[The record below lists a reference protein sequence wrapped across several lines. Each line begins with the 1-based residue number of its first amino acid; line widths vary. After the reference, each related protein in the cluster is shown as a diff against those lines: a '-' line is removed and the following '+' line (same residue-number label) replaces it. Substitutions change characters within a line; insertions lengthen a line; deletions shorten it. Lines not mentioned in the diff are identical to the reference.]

1 MKKLFCFGLVLC
13 TLFLT
18 ACSPVGTDKPL
29 QKAEEPTETAE
40 TKETTISALPFEGE
54 LWFFMENEDGTW
66 RTDLTLLP
74 DGTFTGAF
82 HDDNGGGPGIAGEDT
97 PYAGMEYEDTVLM
110 SSFSGK
116 FTDFVKT
123 DETTFRVTL
132 SKLTLNEPLGTQWFD
147 DGQFFVRY
155 VSTAP
160 YSLVE
165 GETYTFYTPETP
177 VESLDEEFRSWQ
189 RPRSDASVLGEYGI
203 CNNTTKEGFFGFQ

>member
-1 MKKLFCFGLVLC
+1 MKKLFCILLALC
-13 TLFLT
+13 TLFLA
-18 ACSPVGTDKPL
+18 ACSPMEAD
-29 QKAEEPTETAE
+29 EPRKTEK
-40 TKETTISALPFEGE
+40 TKETTVAALPFEGE

-66 RTDLTLLP
+66 RTDLTLHP

-82 HDDNGGGPGIAGEDT
+82 HDDQGGGAGIAGADT

-116 FTDFVKT
+116 FTEFVKK

-132 SKLTLNEPLGTQWFD
+132 SNLTLNEPLGTQWFD

-160 YSLVE
+160 YGLTE
-165 GETYTFYTPETP
+165 GETYTFYTPDTP
-177 VESLDEEFRSWQ
+177 VEKLDEEFRGWQ
-189 RPRSDASVLGEYGI
+189 RPRSDAPTLGEYGI